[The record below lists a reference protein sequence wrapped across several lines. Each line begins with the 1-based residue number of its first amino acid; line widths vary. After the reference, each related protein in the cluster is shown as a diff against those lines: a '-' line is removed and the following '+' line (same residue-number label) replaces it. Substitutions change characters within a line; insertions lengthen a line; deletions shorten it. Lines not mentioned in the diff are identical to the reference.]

1 VWQNLGVAVTE
12 TSERERPSSGGGQ
25 QAHLELGRRGEEL
38 AAEYLRD
45 LGFVV
50 LSRNWR
56 CRDGELDLVTTDGTI
71 VVVCEVKTRSGTGYG
86 APEEAVT
93 PVKAARIRRL
103 AYRWLQENR
112 VGWCDVR
119 CDVVSVLLRPYHAAQ
134 IRHFPGAF

>member
-1 VWQNLGVAVTE
+1 MTE
-12 TSERERPSSGGGQ
+12 TSERERPVSGGGQ
-25 QAHLELGRRGEEL
+25 RSHLELGRRGEDL

-45 LGFVV
+45 TGLVV

-56 CRDGELDLVTTDGTI
+56 CRDGELDLVATDGTI

-103 AYRWLQENR
+103 ACRWLQDNR
-112 VGWCDVR
+112 VGWCAVR
-119 CDVVSVLLRPYHAAQ
+119 CDVVSVLLREDHAPE
-134 IRHFPGAF
+134 IRHFSGAF